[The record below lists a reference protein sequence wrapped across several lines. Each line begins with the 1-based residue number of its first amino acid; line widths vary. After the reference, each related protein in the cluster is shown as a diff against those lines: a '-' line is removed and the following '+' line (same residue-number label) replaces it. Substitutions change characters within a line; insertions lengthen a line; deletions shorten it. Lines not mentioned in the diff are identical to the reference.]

1 MNVPSF
7 RTSTAIMFTV
17 GVVPASVGNGTRAI
31 KKNVGIRINSARFIK
46 YLPFLSE
53 IQSLETPANFHS
65 KIPWA
70 AGYKAGSK
78 VNGRIGASSTRPFGF
93 DTEGANTRAR
103 CPGEIVKFI
112 LANLFELKV

>member
-1 MNVPSF
+1 MPVF

-17 GVVPASVGNGTRAI
+17 GVEPASVGDGTSAI
-31 KKNVGIRINSARFIK
+31 GKNVIKRINRTRFMK
-46 YLPFLSE
+46 SLLFLSE
-53 IQSLETPANFHS
+53 IQSLETPANLHS

-78 VNGRIGASSTRPFGF
+78 VNGRIGASSIRPFGCGS
-93 DTEGANTRAR
+93 EGANTRAH

-112 LANLFELKV
+112 FANLFELKG